1 MTTAEFLSPD
11 LIPGARQLWKN
22 SFGDDDAFLDTFF
35 GTAFAPER
43 SLCIREGS
51 QVLAALY
58 WFDVS
63 CDGYPFAYVYA
74 VATDPAHRGK
84 GLCRRLMAHTRAH
97 LTKLG
102 YAGIL
107 LVPQEEGLI
116 QMYAGMDYL
125 PCTSVTEFRCESDGP
140 AVSLIPL
147 TRAEYARRR
156 RELLPP
162 GGVIQEG
169 ENLAFLETMAD
180 FYEGPGF
187 LAAVSIT
194 DGTLHCPE
202 LLGDCV
208 AAPGILKALGCDH
221 GFFRCPG
228 SSKPFSMFCPLTADC
243 PTPGYFGLAFD

>member
-1 MTTAEFLSPD
+1 MTTVESLSSD
-11 LIPGARQLWKN
+11 LIPSARQLWKDA
-22 SFGDDDAFLDTFF
+22 FGDDDAFLDTFF
-35 GTAFAPER
+35 GTAFATER
-43 SLCIREGS
+43 SLCIREGA

-63 CDGYPFAYVYA
+63 CDGRPFAYVYA

-84 GLCRRLMAHTRAH
+84 GLCRRLMARTRAH
-97 LTKLG
+97 LAEQG

-116 QMYAGMDYL
+116 RMYAGMEYL
-125 PCTSVTEFRCESDGP
+125 PCTSVTEFRCESAGP
-140 AVSLIPL
+140 AAPLRSL

-169 ENLAFLETMAD
+169 ENLAFLETMAE

-187 LAAVSIT
+187 LAAVSVT
-194 DGTLHCPE
+194 ENALHCPE
-202 LLGDCV
+202 LLGNCE
-208 AAPGILKALGCDH
+208 AAPGLLAALNCH
-221 GFFRCPG
+221 QGFFRCPG
-228 SSKPFSMFCPLTADC
+228 SGKSFSMFCPLTADC
-243 PTPGYFGLAFD
+243 PTPAYFGLAFD